1 MFRFYE
7 LYSLYLKKMS
17 SSCGTSPGWCLCEK
31 LPRSILHIAPTP
43 EVWCEV
49 CGRRRRPR
57 ACLTS
62 SSDEEERAAELRQ
75 QLLAERRRND
85 QEERRGLVRV
95 KVAMSAKKPKPRRKS
110 HCSKCMVGMVC
121 TQQLRS
127 NHSNNNYNNSNI
139 NHGINSNNKWK
150 TYTGRFG
157 CYRKPQRLSLASPS
171 KKHNAAEAEA
181 VAEAHP
187 SAPPPPPS
195 PSPPAG
201 ESLWERTA
209 EDMPNLVAF
218 AHELF
223 NRPLHMRQCQSSFY
237 DNLFVSDLIPL
248 DKPITDA
255 TGGAIS
261 KRRRIFGRSHCSQP
275 LPPLSHVLS
284 QIISKQQLRA
294 KGGGLTPKV
303 DEAHSA
309 TQFSPFD
316 SYEGPSEDAL
326 VVESAR
332 QMLRQPKALHIGE
345 RDDLPNTRLSSFES
359 EPSSDCSSSSPF
371 DIPSAPPTENLRH
384 GYTMGAPLRLHD
396 MMKTVAQSGLSDSSV
411 SSSSTDSISS
421 HKSDSSALPPRS
433 RGGEEPL
440 LLGKTVEP
448 DISHISIME
457 KIIWLME
464 QKPEVNAADHPMI
477 IEASPD
483 LIEDSH
489 TDSVKG
495 LLQFMESLHIDSKL
509 MQNNLEE
516 NLLTTAQECGQTAT
530 HETNPTAPAVPPDI
544 DHHSNSP
551 STDMSN
557 ESHLNST
564 NKSAGDAKYL
574 KGLSGVGGP
583 ATSSSS
589 MWSIISGFFGNG
601 TKRIDPTTA
610 AAGNEELQPLQGL
623 KGRQRSQ
630 YGAINGNRSSLTE
643 ADKSNCQGKQRMPPK
658 LLNNLH
664 SNCQKCGRIRS
675 KTCTNKPQSHLPKSK
690 PVSSESNSALSI
702 YQTAQTASHSQQNN
716 DQVKNPKTRGCIQ
729 DKSRRKKEI
738 SCRLLEDVR
747 NVNECRTKKEYSGRS
762 NVTDNSKSCKTSKE
776 IVKNPGEESK
786 IDNKKRH
793 RTISPKHV
801 NNNPQKS
808 INKNLKDGNNQI
820 EKSEIRKDKYEKL
833 KKDLN
838 DISRDFRHVPVDIP
852 EQKINRPIV
861 TGNIVQN
868 NKLKTNR
875 TTKSKV
881 EQSRRKTETKTSS
894 THFESCFGTIRPSS
908 KYSNLKP
915 GKERRDLQLQELLQQ
930 LKVVKASSPKVVHT
944 VKVVGLVQYE
954 CSEILMPKMSY
965 SKEIIVGKLNKY
977 SLRQPKSAKSLEL
990 LEFRTPDIQKAES
1003 NGINVENTWEVTLE
1017 SLSYGISGD
1026 PIKTSIPDIE
1036 KTLLK
1041 RKQLPVWPAR
1051 PSRNRKQHIKYKA
1064 MQEEPTFL
1072 VDKDNVQIEKLRTDT
1087 ADSNKTRRKKRN
1099 VRWIGNNV
1107 LQNQINEMMT
1117 KPIKLLS

>member
-7 LYSLYLKKMS
+7 LYSFYLKKMS

-95 KVAMSAKKPKPRRKS
+95 KVAMSAKRPMPRRKS
-110 HCSKCMVGMVC
+110 HCNKCRVGMVC
-121 TQQLRS
+121 AQQLRS

-139 NHGINSNNKWK
+139 NHGINSSSNNNKWK
-150 TYTGRFG
+150 TYSGRFG

-171 KKHNAAEAEA
+171 KGHNAPEVEA

-201 ESLWERTA
+201 ESLWEQTA

-218 AHELF
+218 AHEVF

-284 QIISKQQLRA
+284 QIMSKQQLRA

-326 VVESAR
+326 VVEGAR

-371 DIPSAPPTENLRH
+371 DVPSAPPTENLRH

-396 MMKTVAQSGLSDSSV
+396 MMKTVAQSGLSESSL

-433 RGGEEPL
+433 RGGEETV
-440 LLGKTVEP
+440 LLGKPAEP
-448 DISHISIME
+448 DMSHISIME
-457 KIIWLME
+457 KIIWLMD
-464 QKPEVNAADHPMI
+464 QKPEANAADHPMI
-477 IEASPD
+477 IEPAPD

-516 NLLTTAQECGQTAT
+516 NLLTTTAQETQ
-530 HETNPTAPAVPPDI
+530 ETNQTAPAVLPDI
-544 DHHSNSP
+544 DHHSNFP

-583 ATSSSS
+583 VTSSSS

-610 AAGNEELQPLQGL
+610 TAGNGELQPLQAL
-623 KGRQRSQ
+623 KGSQRSQ
-630 YGAINGNRSSLTE
+630 YGAINGHRSGLKD
-643 ADKSNCQGKQRMPPK
+643 ADKSKCRGKQRIAPK
-658 LLNNLH
+658 VLNNLH

-675 KTCTNKPQSHLPKSK
+675 KTCANKPQCHLPKRK
-690 PVSSESNSALSI
+690 PVSSESNSASSI
-702 YQTAQTASHSQQNN
+702 YQTAQITSLSQQYN
-716 DQVKNPKTRGCIQ
+716 DQTKNPKAKDCIQ
-729 DKSRRKKEI
+729 DKSKIKKEI
-738 SCRLLEDVR
+738 SCRLFEDVR

-762 NVTDNSKSCKTSKE
+762 NVPDNSKSCKTNIE
-776 IVKNPGEESK
+776 IVQNPGEESK
-786 IDNKKRH
+786 KDNKKH

-801 NNNPQKS
+801 NDNPQ
-808 INKNLKDGNNQI
+808 KNLKDGNNQI
-820 EKSEIRKDKYEKL
+820 EKSEIQQNKYGKL
-833 KKDLN
+833 KKNLN
-838 DISRDFRHVPVDIP
+838 ENSRDFLHVPVDIP
-852 EQKINRPIV
+852 KQKINIPIV
-861 TGNIVQN
+861 TGNSVQN
-868 NKLKTNR
+868 NNLKTNR

-881 EQSRRKTETKTSS
+881 QQSRSKTETKTSS
-894 THFESCFGTIRPSS
+894 THFESCFGTVRPSS

-930 LKVVKASSPKVVHT
+930 LKVVKPSSLKVVHT
-944 VKVVGLVQYE
+944 VKVVGLVKYE
-954 CSEILMPKMSY
+954 CSEILTPKMSY

-977 SLRQPKSAKSLEL
+977 SLKQPKSAKSLEL

-1003 NGINVENTWEVTLE
+1003 NGINAKNTWEVALE
-1017 SLSYGISGD
+1017 SLSSGISGE
-1026 PIKTSIPDIE
+1026 PIKTSTSEIQ

-1041 RKQLPVWPAR
+1041 KKQLPVWPAR
-1051 PSRNRKQHIKYKA
+1051 PSRNRKQHTKYKA
-1064 MQEEPTFL
+1064 MQVEPTFL
-1072 VDKDNVQIEKLRTDT
+1072 VDKDNDQVEKLHTEHYDT
-1087 ADSNKTRRKKRN
+1087 PDTNKTRRKKRN
-1099 VRWIGNNV
+1099 VRWIRNNV

>member
-17 SSCGTSPGWCLCEK
+17 SSWCLCEK

-75 QLLAERRRND
+75 QLLAERRRNE
-85 QEERRGLVRV
+85 QEARRGLVRV
-95 KVAMSAKKPKPRRKS
+95 KVAMSAKKPKPRRKT

-121 TQQLRS
+121 APQLRS
-127 NHSNNNYNNSNI
+127 NHSNNNYTCNNSNT
-139 NHGINSNNKWK
+139 NHGINNNNKSK

-171 KKHNAAEAEA
+171 KRHNAVEA
-181 VAEAHP
+181 VVVPEAQP

-201 ESLWERTA
+201 ESLWEQTP

-218 AHELF
+218 AHEVF

-284 QIISKQQLRA
+284 QIMSKQQQRA
-294 KGGGLTPKV
+294 KGGGLPPKV

-345 RDDLPNTRLSSFES
+345 RDDLPNTRLLSFES

-371 DIPSAPPTENLRH
+371 DVPSAPPTENLRH

-396 MMKTVAQSGLSDSSV
+396 MMKTVAQSALSDSSV
-411 SSSSTDSISS
+411 SSSSTDSLSS
-421 HKSDSSALPPRS
+421 HKSDSSALPARS

-440 LLGKTVEP
+440 LLGKSVEP
-448 DISHISIME
+448 DLSHISIME

-464 QKPEVNAADHPMI
+464 QKPEANAADHPMI
-477 IEASPD
+477 IDPAPD
-483 LIEDSH
+483 LLGDPH

-495 LLQFMESLHIDSKL
+495 LLQFMESLHIDTKL
-509 MQNNLEE
+509 MQSNLEE
-516 NLLTTAQECGQTAT
+516 TLLTTTAQECGQTAT
-530 HETNPTAPAVPPDI
+530 QQPNPTDPAVPPDI

-551 STDMSN
+551 SNDMSN
-557 ESHLNST
+557 KTHLNST
-564 NKSAGDAKYL
+564 NKSAGDAQYL
-574 KGLSGVGGP
+574 KGLSGVGGN

-589 MWSIISGFFGNG
+589 MWSIISGFFGSG
-601 TKRIDPTTA
+601 TKRTDPTAA
-610 AAGNEELQPLQGL
+610 AAGNEELQPLQGQ
-623 KGRQRSQ
+623 KGDQRSQ
-630 YGAINGNRSSLTE
+630 YAAINGHRSSPKE
-643 ADKSNCQGKQRMPPK
+643 AATSKCQGKQRMAPK
-658 LLNNLH
+658 VPNNLH

-675 KTCTNKPQSHLPKSK
+675 QTCTNKPQNQQTKSNT
-690 PVSSESNSALSI
+690 VTSESNSASSI
-702 YQTAQTASHSQQNN
+702 YQTAQTASHSQQYN
-716 DQVKNPKTRGCIQ
+716 DQTKNPKPTGCIQ
-729 DKSRRKKEI
+729 DKSRRQKEKG
-738 SCRLLEDVR
+738 CTLFEDVR
-747 NVNECRTKKEYSGRS
+747 NVTDCRTKKEYSGRS
-762 NVTDNSKSCKTSKE
+762 NVIDNSNTRKPNKG
-776 IVKNPGEESK
+776 IVKNSEEESK
-786 IDNKKRH
+786 KDKTKRH
-793 RTISPKHV
+793 RTISPK
-801 NNNPQKS
+801 NLNDNPQKP
-808 INKNLKDGNNQI
+808 INKNLKGENNQI
-820 EKSEIRKDKYEKL
+820 EKNEIKQDKYENL
-833 KKDLN
+833 KKN
-838 DISRDFRHVPVDIP
+838 PNNISRDGIP
-852 EQKINRPIV
+852 KQKVNSPIV

-868 NKLKTNR
+868 NKLESKSNR
-875 TTKSKV
+875 TTESK
-881 EQSRRKTETKTSS
+881 EQKSRRKIETNRKSSS
-894 THFESCFGTIRPSS
+894 TNFESCFGTVRPSD
-908 KYSNLKP
+908 KYATLKP
-915 GKERRDLQLQELLQQ
+915 GKERRDLQLQELLEQ
-930 LKVVKASSPKVVHT
+930 LKGVKPSSPKVFHT
-944 VKVVGLVQYE
+944 LRFVGLVQYE
-954 CSEILMPKMSY
+954 CSEILKPKMTY
-965 SKEIIVGKLNKY
+965 SKEILVGKLNTY
-977 SLRQPKSAKSLEL
+977 YLRQPKSAKSLEL
-990 LEFRTPDIQKAES
+990 LEFRTPDIQKKKTES
-1003 NGINVENTWEVTLE
+1003 NAINVLNIWDVTSE
-1017 SLSYGISGD
+1017 SLSNGKSGEL
-1026 PIKTSIPDIE
+1026 IKTVIPDVQ
-1036 KTLLK
+1036 KTSLK
-1041 RKQLPVWPAR
+1041 KKQLPVWPAQ
-1051 PSRNRKQHIKYKA
+1051 PSRIRKHHIKYKA
-1064 MQEEPTFL
+1064 AQVEQTYT
-1072 VDKDNVQIEKLRTDT
+1072 VGTDNAQVENPRTDT
-1087 ADSNKTRRKKRN
+1087 NKTRRKKRN
-1099 VRWIGNNV
+1099 SRWIGNNV
-1107 LQNQINEMMT
+1107 LQNQIKEMMT